1 MLWRRRRTPKR
12 NINIRLVIIIIIYIY
27 MCARQLF
34 FFSLFFYHIARF
46 QSFFFI
52 PHVFLVFDESI
63 CPSAAAALCVSIYVK
78 PGYRQC
84 EWQESSSERDSFI
97 SPSLFRKKEKK
108 NSSIDSD
115 RLLYTV
121 LSPVTAAAVGTNVHI
136 GLGYRRRNGGGFSKC
151 WLS

>member
-1 MLWRRRRTPKR
+1 MNGTLSSPP
-12 NINIRLVIIIIIYIY
+12 L
-27 MCARQLF
+27 
-34 FFSLFFYHIARF
+34 
-46 QSFFFI
+46 SF
-52 PHVFLVFDESI
+52 
-63 CPSAAAALCVSIYVK
+63 
-78 PGYRQC
+78 G
-84 EWQESSSERDSFI
+84 
-97 SPSLFRKKEKK
+97 K

>member
-1 MLWRRRRTPKR
+1 
-12 NINIRLVIIIIIYIY
+12 
-27 MCARQLF
+27 MCQ
-34 FFSLFFYHIARF
+34 YT
-46 QSFFFI
+46 
-52 PHVFLVFDESI
+52 
-63 CPSAAAALCVSIYVK
+63 
-78 PGYRQC
+78 
-84 EWQESSSERDSFI
+84 SSRAIDNASDR
-97 SPSLFRKKEKK
+97 SPRVNGTLSSPPLFRKKEKK